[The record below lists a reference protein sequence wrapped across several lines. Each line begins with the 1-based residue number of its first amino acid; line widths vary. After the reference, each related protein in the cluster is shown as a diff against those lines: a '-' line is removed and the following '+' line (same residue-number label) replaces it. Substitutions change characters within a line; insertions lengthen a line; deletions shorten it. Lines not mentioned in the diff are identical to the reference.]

1 MFFSLVKTLLAK
13 DALILGMGL
22 TQVVVSKKT
31 KEPIK
36 LRKKITTKPNRQ
48 KNKLIN

>member
-1 MFFSLVKTLLAK
+1 MFFLLVKTLLAK

-22 TQVVVSKKT
+22 IQVVVSKKI

-36 LRKKITTKPNRQ
+36 PRKNITTKPNRPK
-48 KNKLIN
+48 KN